1 LFGLQRAFTFC
12 AFDLCALGLN
22 HSVALG
28 LLCTFGLTDFL
39 LRSFDLAGSLDRTAL
54 DSACCSRC
62 QPFCQRRVSGLC
74 AKLFQRDLP
83 RLGRGL
89 LSLDE
94 IRLLKTSYLFSTL
107 YSILHGLPWLGGFSC
122 VQFSTHAPAEDC
134 SFDWAAGIH
143 TAPSTATPSAQKWN
157 DIGADVIL
165 AKNFKRLVCRRNT
178 LVSEGVDSFLP
189 CHHAVSIFP
198 VVMNLMRTHGAAMA
212 SRRAYI
218 RLTSA

>member
-12 AFDLCALGLN
+12 AFGLGALCLN

-54 DSACCSRC
+54 GSACCSRC
-62 QPFCQRRVSGLC
+62 QPFCQRRVSGLG
-74 AKLFQRDLP
+74 AKLKS
-83 RLGRGL
+83 GC
-89 LSLDE
+89 
-94 IRLLKTSYLFSTL
+94 LKPAIYFRPCI
-107 YSILHGLPWLGGFSC
+107 SILHDLPWLGGFSC
-122 VQFSTHAPAEDC
+122 VQFPSTHAPADDC

-143 TAPSTATPSAQKWN
+143 TVPSTTTPSAQKWN

-178 LVSEGVDSFLP
+178 LSEGVDSFLS
-189 CHHAVSIFP
+189 CHHAVSI
-198 VVMNLMRTHGAAMA
+198 LQ
-212 SRRAYI
+212 S
-218 RLTSA
+218 L